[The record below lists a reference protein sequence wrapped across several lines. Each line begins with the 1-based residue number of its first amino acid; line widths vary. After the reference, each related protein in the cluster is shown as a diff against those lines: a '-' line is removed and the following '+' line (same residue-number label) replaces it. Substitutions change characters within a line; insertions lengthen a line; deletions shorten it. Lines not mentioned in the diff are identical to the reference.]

1 MKQAL
6 KAYHQD
12 MLVSGKYSSLNAV
25 QQWDDLHSTLTSLT
39 NKFIPSKPEM
49 ISLGSAKNSN
59 GLLDK
64 ETELFRN
71 IGNQVNPLIEKT
83 FPDLNHLFR
92 KSIKLSYQSY
102 LEDILDVA
110 ATDLTS
116 KPNTKKT
123 LYTSKTFKTRF
134 CLCCTTTQTQ
144 FCPPGRHH
152 ESHYS

>member
-39 NKFIPSKPEM
+39 NKCIPSKPEM

-71 IGNQVNPLIEKT
+71 IGNQVNLLI
-83 FPDLNHLFR
+83 
-92 KSIKLSYQSY
+92 
-102 LEDILDVA
+102 
-110 ATDLTS
+110 
-116 KPNTKKT
+116 
-123 LYTSKTFKTRF
+123 
-134 CLCCTTTQTQ
+134 
-144 FCPPGRHH
+144 
-152 ESHYS
+152 